1 MTTDGARPPDRAA
14 RVDVLV
20 RGGLTDL
27 DGGVSSSCTL
37 VRDGDRAIVVDPGMA
52 ASQAAILEPLRA
64 LGVEPGD
71 VTDVVLS
78 HHHPDHS
85 INVALFPN
93 ADVHDH
99 WATYRGTEWIDADA
113 EGRQLSPSA
122 YLIRTP
128 GHTAEDISTVVGTP
142 DGVVVLTHCW
152 WTAEG
157 PAEDPVA
164 EDMDALHASRA
175 RILELADEIIPGHGR
190 RFRPTASTPR

>member
-1 MTTDGARPPDRAA
+1 MSTEDAGRTG
-14 RVDVLV
+14 RVDILV
-20 RGGLTDL
+20 RGGLTDA

-37 VRDGDRAIVVDPGMA
+37 VRDGARLIVVDPGMA

-113 EGRQLSPSA
+113 EGFVLSPSVH
-122 YLIRTP
+122 LMRTP

-142 DGVVVLTHCW
+142 EGVVVLTHCW
-152 WTAEG
+152 WTADG
-157 PAEDPVA
+157 PADDPVA
-164 EDMDALHASRA
+164 EDMDALRASRA

-190 RFRPTASTPR
+190 RFRPTAATPR